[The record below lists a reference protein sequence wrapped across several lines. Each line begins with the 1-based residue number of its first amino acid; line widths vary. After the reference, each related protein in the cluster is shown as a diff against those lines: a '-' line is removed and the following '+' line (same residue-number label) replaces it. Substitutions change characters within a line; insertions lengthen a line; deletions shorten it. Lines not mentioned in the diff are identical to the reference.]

1 MKSLELETQRLVLRT
16 VRVSDAPAIHG
27 YRSKPEVSRYQGR
40 SKSLAAARSLI
51 KRVAAIKPNT
61 PRTWYQLAV
70 LEKSSGELV
79 GDIAIHFTDKENR
92 QAELGYTLAPEHQG
106 KGYATEA
113 VVRVVEYLF
122 KLKKHRIMATA
133 DPRNTPSIKLMERLG
148 MRKEAHFK
156 KSFWTGKA
164 WVDDVAY
171 ALLREEWRG
180 SAVKKRK
187 R

>member
-1 MKSLELETQRLVLRT
+1 
-16 VRVSDAPAIHG
+16 
-27 YRSKPEVSRYQGR
+27 
-40 SKSLAAARSLI
+40 
-51 KRVAAIKPNT
+51 
-61 PRTWYQLAV
+61 
-70 LEKSSGELV
+70 
-79 GDIAIHFTDKENR
+79 NR

-122 KLKKHRIMATA
+122 KLKKHRITATA

-148 MRKEAHFK
+148 MRKEGHFK

-164 WVDDVAY
+164 WADDVAY

-180 SAVKKRK
+180 AVSAARPRLRRK
-187 R
+187 EGHV